1 MYKREGMHAHMH
13 IRTIWVGTG
22 IPMAYA
28 TFFAPWAVA
37 PAVAAAS
44 DIPGDQLYPFR
55 RIR

>member
-44 DIPGDQLYPFR
+44 EIPGDQLYPFR